1 MVVAFILNKLYTIV
15 FFAKNGVQIP
25 PISSPVKWLIGLA
38 DGLKNVKRSNS
49 NIIEEKKI
57 NSFG

>member
-1 MVVAFILNKLYTIV
+1 M
-15 FFAKNGVQIP
+15 QIP
-25 PISSPVKWLIGLA
+25 PISSPVKWLMGLA